1 MLKKRIKK
9 WFKWREKKLRTLIET
24 LKYTKSNRPFYSIAA
39 ISDFFIDIL
48 LSFIISTRVKSA
60 LGKIIDNYYRWLQRS
75 SRRAVVR
82 IPDLN
87 YDMTFLVMDYEAL
100 KIVLPEFERPIAKYF
115 DYVSRK
121 YGKGVFI
128 DVGAHVGKYAVKMAK
143 YGWNVI
149 ALEPHPINYKLLNF
163 NAKVNKCNIKALQ
176 VAAYSSRGVL
186 RLYLSDFSGRH
197 SLVPRGNSYTFVL
210 AEPIDDIVNSLGI
223 PPHSIKFVKI
233 DAEGVVVEVLKGMLN
248 VLRYSKPDII
258 IEIDPNEKE
267 ALKFLK
273 ELGYKVVPIYELGTL
288 TNYYY
293 CFQ

>member
-1 MLKKRIKK
+1 MKERIKK

-24 LKYTKSNRPFYSIAA
+24 LKYTKSNRPFYGIAA
-39 ISDFFIDIL
+39 IFDFFIDIL
-48 LSFIISTRVKSA
+48 LSFTISARVRSV
-60 LGKIIDNYYRWLQRS
+60 LGTIIDNYYRWLQRS
-75 SRRAVVR
+75 GRRAVVR
-82 IPDLN
+82 TPDLN
-87 YDMTFLVMDYEAL
+87 YGMTFLVMDYEAL

-143 YGWNVI
+143 YGWDVI

-163 NAKVNKCNIKALQ
+163 NAKVNKCDIKALQ
-176 VAAYSSRGVL
+176 VAAYSSRGAL

-197 SLVPRGNSYTFVL
+197 SLVPRGDSHIFVP
-210 AEPIDDIVNSLGI
+210 AESIDDMANSLGI
-223 PPHSIKFVKI
+223 QPHSIKFVKI
-233 DAEGVVVEVLKGMLN
+233 DVEGVAVEVLRGMLN
-248 VLRYSKPDII
+248 ILRHSKPEII
-258 IEIDPNEKE
+258 VEVHPNEKE
-267 ALKFLK
+267 ALEILK
-273 ELGYKVVPIYELGTL
+273 ELGYKVVPIYELGAL